1 MFQKIVVAYESSGAS
16 EAALRRGAELAR
28 ACQSELHLLGIV
40 VTSGGLLLDPAY
52 VPDELI
58 EAERR
63 LLLDKLEDTARVF
76 AHAGIRAHTCIRDGL
91 PIAEIT
97 AYIKEVKA
105 DLAVIGHSDKGVLA
119 RWLEGSVGLQL
130 LESLP
135 CSLLIAG
142 ERVSALVDA

>member
-16 EAALRRGAELAR
+16 EAALRRGAEMAR
-28 ACQSELHLLGIV
+28 ACRGELHLLGIV

-76 AHAGIRAHTCIRDGL
+76 AHAGIPTNICIRDGG
-91 PIAEIT
+91 PTAEIIG
-97 AYIKEVKA
+97 YIKEIKA
-105 DLAVIGHSDKGVLA
+105 DLAVIGHSYKGVLA
-119 RWLEGSVGLQL
+119 RWFEGSVGAQL

-135 CSLLIAG
+135 CSLLIASDG
-142 ERVSALVDA
+142 PPSLLEA

>member
-76 AHAGIRAHTCIRDGL
+76 AHAGIPSKTCIRDGL
-91 PIAEIT
+91 PTAEIT
-97 AYIKEVKA
+97 AYIKEIKA
-105 DLAVIGHSDKGVLA
+105 DLAVIGHSHKGVLA
-119 RWLEGSVGLQL
+119 RWLEGSVGLRL

-135 CSLLIAG
+135 CSLLVTSDG
-142 ERVSALVDA
+142 MPSLLDG